1 MYATERTSQLKA
13 RIIACAYSK
22 GSTMEVPLVSSLPLG
37 SVGSIGPLLD
47 RAPAAEIAPALA
59 LLPPS
64 LTTVDLSPLGRFLSA
79 AALFQKKM
87 LELQVSGTTVTESQA
102 QELSEILA
110 SSSTLVVAFNQLQTA
125 SIDSADVD
133 AGSLDQQSL
142 PTLFAQQFAARTE
155 ADGGDADTA
164 LASLA
169 SIGLSFTGGPDAGDS
184 LRADLP
190 LLQVALEVDPA
201 TTTGLLRR
209 AGEAF
214 GALVQA
220 DPGVQDAP
228 ALAQAAPVTAPA
240 NASLPSSD
248 DLLLQEIINERV
260 AAGAPPFIPVDDQ
273 EAQLEDMALAANQA
287 GAATANRTLA
297 EQTLGDRAATLES
310 NEGSQEDRFAM
321 SQLIEEQDRLKQA
334 SIDVQARMDEQ
345 QRQQAIRSAQ
355 QLAMDGTLEPMA
367 TASATPS
374 LPRTGQ
380 TVAQEAPMRSPAP
393 TAGLRDQALQAA
405 RDPAIAAAIA
415 AYSLNTG
422 AFAAL
427 NARQELAAQRP
438 KAVPAVSG
446 VSKVSGV
453 ASATEP
459 KPGNP

>member
-1 MYATERTSQLKA
+1 MYATERTSQLQA

-37 SVGSIGPLLD
+37 SIGSIGPLLS
-47 RAPAAEIAPALA
+47 RAPVAEIAPALA
-59 LLPPS
+59 PLPPS

-79 AALFQKKM
+79 TALFQKKI

-102 QELSEILA
+102 QELSDILA
-110 SSSTLVVAFNQLQTA
+110 SSSTLVVAFNQLQAA
-125 SIDSADVD
+125 SIDSVD

-169 SIGLSFTGGPDAGDS
+169 SIGLSFTAGPDAGDS

-190 LLQVALEVDPA
+190 LLQVALEVDPS

-240 NASLPSSD
+240 YASLPSSD
-248 DLLLQEIINERV
+248 DLFLQEIINERV
-260 AAGAPPFIPVDDQ
+260 VAGAPPSIPVDDQ
-273 EAQLEDMALAANQA
+273 EAQAEDKALAANQA
-287 GAATANRTLA
+287 GAATANRALA
-297 EQTLGDRAATLES
+297 EQALADRAATLAS
-310 NEGSQEDRFAM
+310 NERSQEDRFAM
-321 SQLIEEQDRLKQA
+321 SQLVEEQDRLKQA

-355 QLAMDGTLEPMA
+355 QLAMDGTPEPMA
-367 TASATPS
+367 TAGATPVM
-374 LPRTGQ
+374 RRAAQ
-380 TVAQEAPMRSPAP
+380 TVEQEAPMRSPAP
-393 TAGLRDQALQAA
+393 TQGLRDQALQAA